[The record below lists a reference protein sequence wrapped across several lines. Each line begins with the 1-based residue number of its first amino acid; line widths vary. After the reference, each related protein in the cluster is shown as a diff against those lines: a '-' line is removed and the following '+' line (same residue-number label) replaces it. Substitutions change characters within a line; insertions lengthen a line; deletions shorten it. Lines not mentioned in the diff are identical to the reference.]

1 MDMALAEEFDALQQS
16 GETSDVPPY
25 PADPSS
31 PEGMEE
37 PVPVG
42 LYIQD
47 CPRIREAFIFQE
59 DDVILGVAGNVTETD
74 TILAFIRMIYGIEN

>member
-1 MDMALAEEFDALQQS
+1 
-16 GETSDVPPY
+16 
-25 PADPSS
+25 
-31 PEGMEE
+31 
-37 PVPVG
+37 VPVG